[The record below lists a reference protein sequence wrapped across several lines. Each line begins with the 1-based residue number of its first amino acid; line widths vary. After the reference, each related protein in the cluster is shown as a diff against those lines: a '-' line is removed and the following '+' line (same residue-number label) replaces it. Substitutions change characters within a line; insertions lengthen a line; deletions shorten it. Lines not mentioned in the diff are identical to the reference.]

1 MRSPSPI
8 SRRRGASGIEYALAA
23 GLVAIVVLVTLISA
37 GGSIN
42 FLLHRVGNRLETAGN
57 AAGQTG
63 GQGAGQANP
72 TGPTAGSYAV
82 GGGTVYVARSVA
94 ASAVIAAA
102 VTNTTGT
109 PVITAVSGGANCSAS
124 LSSGTITLTVT
135 ASPASCGYTVQDA
148 AGSASGTLA
157 VTALHP
163 TSCRAL
169 YTAEPTLTGM
179 AAYTLR
185 SGAGTIPGFCD
196 MTNGGWTLVART
208 ANTAGLG
215 YDAANWSSGAP
226 LNAASPDATTNANAI
241 FDSYAAVTGT
251 QMRGCAG
258 ASTGCIAS
266 ASFGDQTAQSAFS
279 AVTGFSVSR
288 SAITATF
295 PPNDPGEPN
304 CNAGGFNVGVASYS
318 MARFGLV
325 ANDQNDCASPD
336 SVWGFGIKTFYSAGC
351 GAGSVI
357 YNGGTTVT
365 TCAQGTLWIR

>member
-23 GLVAIVVLVTLISA
+23 GLIAIVVIGTLVLA
-37 GGSIN
+37 GGSVN
-42 FLLHRVGNRLETAGN
+42 LLLGRVGNRLESAGN
-57 AAGQTG
+57 AAGATG

-72 TGPTAGSYAV
+72 TGPTAGSYAI
-82 GGGTVYVARSVA
+82 GGGTVYVARSIA

-102 VTNTTGT
+102 VTNTTGAAT
-109 PVITAVSGGANCSAS
+109 ITAVSGGANCSAS
-124 LSSGTITLTVT
+124 LSGGTITLTVT

-148 AGSASGTLA
+148 AGSATGALA
-157 VTALHP
+157 VTATHP

-169 YTAEPTLTGM
+169 YTADPTLTGM
-179 AAYTLR
+179 GPYTLR
-185 SGAGTIPGFCD
+185 NGAGTIPGYCD
-196 MTNGGWTLVART
+196 LGNGGWTLVART
-208 ANTAGLG
+208 ANSGGLG

-226 LNAASPDATTNANAI
+226 LNAGSPDATTNANAI
-241 FDSYAAVTGT
+241 FDSYAIVNGT
-251 QMRGCAG
+251 QLRGCAG
-258 ASTGCIAS
+258 AATGCIAS

-279 AVTGFSVSR
+279 AVTGFAVSR

-304 CNAGGFNVGVASYS
+304 CNAGGFNMGVASYS
-318 MARFGLV
+318 MVRFGLV

-357 YNGGTTVT
+357 YNGGSTIT